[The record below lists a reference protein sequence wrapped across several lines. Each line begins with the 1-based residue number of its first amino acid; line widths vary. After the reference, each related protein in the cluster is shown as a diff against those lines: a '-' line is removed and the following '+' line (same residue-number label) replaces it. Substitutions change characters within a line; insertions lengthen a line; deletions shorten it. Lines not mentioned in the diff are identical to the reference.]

1 MSPIITKVQLARE
14 LGVGKSAVSN
24 YVRRGLP
31 VRPDGRLNRAEALA
45 WVRRHVYPH
54 HAGRGAAVAGRAQRT
69 GRSPANGS
77 DDGVPPAYRAILKCK
92 SEHHAAACFG
102 ALKMAYTLPAS
113 AASLAVAAGA
123 SIPAAFALYRA
134 LVLAAMHQVAEVAE
148 LGEDEVSIDTAELA
162 AIDWTAL
169 AARVGATFDEAA
181 CEAHVRA
188 RFGDDDAA

>member
-1 MSPIITKVQLARE
+1 M
-14 LGVGKSAVSN
+14 
-24 YVRRGLP
+24 
-31 VRPDGRLNRAEALA
+31 
-45 WVRRHVYPH
+45 
-54 HAGRGAAVAGRAQRT
+54 
-69 GRSPANGS
+69 
-77 DDGVPPAYRAILKCK
+77 PPAYRAILKCK

-102 ALKMAYTLPAS
+102 ALKMAYALPAS

-181 CEAHVRA
+181 CEAHVRKC
-188 RFGDDDAA
+188 FGGDAP